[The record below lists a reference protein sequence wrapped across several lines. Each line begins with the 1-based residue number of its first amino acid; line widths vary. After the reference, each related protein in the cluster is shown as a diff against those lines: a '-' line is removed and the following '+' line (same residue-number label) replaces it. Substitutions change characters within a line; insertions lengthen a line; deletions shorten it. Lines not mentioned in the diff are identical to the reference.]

1 MLNRHVNIK
10 IDPPIERAH
19 GSGYRLSV
27 AKGDIGRRLKTLR
40 KRAKK
45 KQQELASFLGLDETG
60 SISRYERGKVTPTRE
75 TIEKIALFYGVP
87 YDAIDPANEAFDRRE
102 NAQKP
107 RLKPDGRNADVP
119 DASDTETLEG
129 GSMAET
135 PDAAVGRAIAAVTAL
150 PIDQQDVVYDFLSG
164 LRERRRGGADRNRA
178 GNE

>member
-1 MLNRHVNIK
+1 MSATTVNR
-10 IDPPIERAH
+10 IE
-19 GSGYRLSV
+19 GG
-27 AKGDIGRRLKTLR
+27 KPN
-40 KRAKK
+40 
-45 KQQELASFLGLDETG
+45 F
-60 SISRYERGKVTPTRE
+60 ERESLV
-75 TIEKIALFYGVP
+75 KIATALGTT
-87 YDAIDPANEAFDRRE
+87 DSAIYAEHEAKTGKTE
-102 NAQKP
+102 
-107 RLKPDGRNADVP
+107 LKPDGGSADVP